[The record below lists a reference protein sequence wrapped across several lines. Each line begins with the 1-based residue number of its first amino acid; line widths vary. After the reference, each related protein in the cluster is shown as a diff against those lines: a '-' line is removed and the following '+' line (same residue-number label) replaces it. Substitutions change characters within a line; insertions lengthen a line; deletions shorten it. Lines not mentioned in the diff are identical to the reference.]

1 MVSNPVKSPRSPHG
15 SPDRGGLANHVLQ
28 GSLRLTASRHHILA
42 NSGMEIDLKRR
53 ELNKGLPLN
62 FQSQDDERLSTIND
76 NNLLP
81 EHLLSPRRVRKPTE
95 KGINM
100 VNVRKRS
107 ANDEIVSQK
116 RQKGMLKSTERKIL
130 KKAKKIKL
138 KKNRRSR
145 SNNQRILVIENKQDT
160 TFKEPE
166 IVQLPVSLKSPTN
179 IKSPTSSE
187 DGTLRRLRGR
197 PPKNVSLEP
206 PETQSN
212 PADSHLLSGEME
224 TTAIPSGASETE
236 LTARTALPKKY
247 GEKRQRSLSL
257 SSAGV
262 KQKRKRKNQL
272 EQWDRQLFGRK
283 RRTQSLSTDLDKK
296 NSHVDTD
303 ELFTKDSHDLRT
315 RNKRTQLHSTS
326 NGIVSVH
333 PSLSDLKQLDEHNP
347 IADKVLTACL
357 TNGTSSL
364 KGATKVNKKK
374 PIESDYMP
382 QYFDVVWAKCK
393 GFKPY
398 PALVGI
404 VLCVTI
410 ENLFNLLGCGP
421 KYS

>member
-1 MVSNPVKSPRSPHG
+1 MKVQMLYCWSLFIYRTVVSNPVKSPRSPHG
-15 SPDRGGLANHVLQ
+15 SPDREGLANHVLQ

-62 FQSQDDERLSTIND
+62 FQCHNDERLSTIND
-76 NNLLP
+76 NLLP
-81 EHLLSPRRVRKPTE
+81 EHLLSPRRVRKQTE
-95 KGINM
+95 KGVNM
-100 VNVRKRS
+100 ANVRKRLADDAES
-107 ANDEIVSQK
+107 EIVSRK
-116 RQKGMLKSTERKIL
+116 RQKGMLKSAERKIL
-130 KKAKKIKL
+130 QKAKKIKL

-145 SNNQRILVIENKQDT
+145 SNNKRILVIENKQDA
-160 TFKEPE
+160 FKEPE
-166 IVQLPVSLKSPTN
+166 IVQSPVSLKSPTN
-179 IKSPTSSE
+179 IKSPTSSSE
-187 DGTLRRLRGR
+187 DGTSRRLRER
-197 PPKNVSLEP
+197 PSKHVTLEP
-206 PETQSN
+206 EPQPN
-212 PADSHLLSGEME
+212 PAHGHLPSGEVE
-224 TTAIPSGASETE
+224 ATTIPSGTSETE
-236 LTARTALPKKY
+236 LTARTALPKKHS
-247 GEKRQRSLSL
+247 EKRQRSLSL

-296 NSHVDTD
+296 SGHVDTD
-303 ELFTKDSHDLRT
+303 ELFTKDLRT
-315 RNKRTQLHSTS
+315 RNKTTQLHSTS

-333 PSLSDLKQLDEHNP
+333 QSLSDLKQLDEHNP
-347 IADKVLTACL
+347 VADKVLTTCL

-398 PALVGI
+398 PALVR
-404 VLCVTI
+404 
-410 ENLFNLLGCGP
+410 
-421 KYS
+421 